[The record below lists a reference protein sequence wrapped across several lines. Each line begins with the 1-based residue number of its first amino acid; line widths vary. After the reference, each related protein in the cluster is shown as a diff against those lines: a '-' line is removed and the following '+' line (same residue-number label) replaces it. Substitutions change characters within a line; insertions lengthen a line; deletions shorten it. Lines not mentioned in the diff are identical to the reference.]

1 MRTACI
7 PIAIFLLLATCSHA
21 DPPAND
27 NIEQA
32 QWVRTLIQF
41 QSNSSASEV
50 FAAAY
55 PRGDAATE
63 YLSPERPYVFVN
75 FTAIGTNVEATMELN
90 EPSHGTHSSGMDQL
104 VPPPPHSELG
114 PALIDLH
121 FYRQTEKS
129 VWWKWL
135 SPVNATIRLTTVGS
149 SFDTVLAVYMRVHW
163 DGVTVCSH
171 IHTCLCVMCT

>member
-1 MRTACI
+1 MRKACT

-21 DPPAND
+21 YPPAND

-32 QWVRTLIQF
+32 QWVRTLILF
-41 QSNSSASEV
+41 QSNSSTSEV
-50 FAAAY
+50 CAAAY
-55 PRGDAATE
+55 PGGDAATE

-75 FTAIGTNVEATMELN
+75 FTAVGTNDEATMELD

-114 PALIDLH
+114 PALTDLH
-121 FYRQTEKS
+121 VYRQTGKS

-135 SPVNATIRLTTVGS
+135 SPVNATMRLTSVGS
-149 SFDTVLAVYMRVHW
+149 SFDTVLAVYTRVHW

-171 IHTCLCVMCT
+171 IATCVCV